1 MPGGLCVWPLLGPKL
16 CLSRTQS
23 RKERK
28 MNSYIS
34 DTLDDFVVLIL
45 YMLHDI
51 IVIEYCNSNIKC
63 HHYIVSFLWKHHG
76 NCLIEKAIF
85 LSLYSHLPIVPVLR
99 DGQMFAMQA
108 KCTGKVLK
116 LLSASCKILR
126 LIVLHSPVRLVY
138 YKS

>member
-1 MPGGLCVWPLLGPKL
+1 MPGGLRVWPLLGPKL

-76 NCLIEKAIF
+76 NCLIEKGVFVFSSPYSSSVEGRADVCYAGQVHREGSKVVKCKLQDSKINCAS
-85 LSLYSHLPIVPVLR
+85 LSSEISVL
-99 DGQMFAMQA
+99 
-108 KCTGKVLK
+108 
-116 LLSASCKILR
+116 
-126 LIVLHSPVRLVY
+126 
-138 YKS
+138 